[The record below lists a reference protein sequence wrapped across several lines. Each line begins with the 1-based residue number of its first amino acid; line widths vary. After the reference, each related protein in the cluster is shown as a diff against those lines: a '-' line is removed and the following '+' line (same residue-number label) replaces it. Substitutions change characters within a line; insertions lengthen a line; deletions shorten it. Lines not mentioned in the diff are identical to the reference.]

1 MKPVVHRG
9 SVRTVDISLF
19 PIWDKFTVRG
29 KVEAEICE
37 GGSQLKPQLLPQ
49 LFKSW
54 GQVEAQIGAEVG
66 VGILTLKPPIAVVQ
80 EYLGTE
86 LAAKRMSGPF
96 DQATTEKILR
106 GPFYCSPLIVAC
118 GRSGPG
124 FTSQIPCLSQLIQR
138 RCKVE
143 YRISQQL
150 YLKGRLPDPL

>member
-66 VGILTLKPPIAVVQ
+66 VGILTLKPPN
-80 EYLGTE
+80 LG
-86 LAAKRMSGPF
+86 
-96 DQATTEKILR
+96 KIDR
-106 GPFYCSPLIVAC
+106 
-118 GRSGPG
+118 
-124 FTSQIPCLSQLIQR
+124 TN
-138 RCKVE
+138 
-143 YRISQQL
+143 
-150 YLKGRLPDPL
+150 

>member
-66 VGILTLKPPIAVVQ
+66 VGILTLKPPNISS
-80 EYLGTE
+80 
-86 LAAKRMSGPF
+86 AKRHVRLSRLTSF
-96 DQATTEKILR
+96 K
-106 GPFYCSPLIVAC
+106 LIFPHPRLWNTSLVFARASLKVC
-118 GRSGPG
+118 VLGSCVFLLDRPSFGWVG
-124 FTSQIPCLSQLIQR
+124 FVPVR
-138 RCKVE
+138 R
-143 YRISQQL
+143 
-150 YLKGRLPDPL
+150 DPRC